1 MERGKAIDLVW
12 ALNIHS
18 GCHLVCAPAFSG
30 LKKDDEV
37 FIGDGDFPEHVV
49 DVTTVYI
56 SDSIYSFVLNV
67 ARAEDPLP
75 RIREKVTYIR
85 EEFHYPDQEEGATD
99 G

>member
-1 MERGKAIDLVW
+1 MEQGKAIDLVW
-12 ALNIHS
+12 ARNIHS

-30 LKKDDEV
+30 LEKGDEV
-37 FIGDGDFPEHVV
+37 FIGDGDFSEYVG
-49 DVTTVYI
+49 DVTTVYT
-56 SDSIYSFVLNV
+56 SDSIYQFVLNV
-67 ARAEDPLP
+67 AGGEEPLP